1 LKANDSRFKGV
12 KDASSYQESGLYKY
26 TVGSSEDYNEIYRL
40 RKSILDK
47 FPEAFII
54 AFKDGK
60 RMNVQE
66 AIKEFKSNKT
76 K

>member
-1 LKANDSRFKGV
+1 V
-12 KDASSYQESGLYKY
+12 KDTGSYQESGLYKY

>member
-1 LKANDSRFKGV
+1 M
-12 KDASSYQESGLYKY
+12 YQENGLYKY
-26 TVGSSEDYNEIYRL
+26 TVGSSTDYNEIFRL

-47 FPEAFII
+47 YPEAFII

-60 RMNVQE
+60 KMNVAE
-66 AIKEFKSNKT
+66 AVREFKANRNK